1 MQNASNMVALPEC
14 YKYLNTWK
22 NISSRIQIKSNDENI
37 QILNMRA
44 HVLPSWFVSFSVFWA
59 KLCVLNRIK
68 LCFLLGATQLTNCDI
83 CRHNQIIVIY
93 MKIIFQFEIRV

>member
-44 HVLPSWFVSFSVFWA
+44 HV
-59 KLCVLNRIK
+59 
-68 LCFLLGATQLTNCDI
+68 
-83 CRHNQIIVIY
+83 
-93 MKIIFQFEIRV
+93 